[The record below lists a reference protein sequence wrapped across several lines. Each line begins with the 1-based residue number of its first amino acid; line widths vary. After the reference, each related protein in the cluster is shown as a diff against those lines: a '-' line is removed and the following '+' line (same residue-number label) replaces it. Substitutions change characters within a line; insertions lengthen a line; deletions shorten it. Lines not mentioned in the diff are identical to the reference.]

1 MAAILRRFRNDQS
14 GATAIEY
21 GMILVCLS
29 LVIVG
34 GISAATNSMLDMFMN
49 PARALNTTLNH

>member
-1 MAAILRRFRNDQS
+1 MFVRFVKDRS

-29 LVIVG
+29 LVIIG
-34 GISAATNSMLDMFMN
+34 GITQFGNSMEARFLEISKFLDDT
-49 PARALNTTLNH
+49 PTQ

>member
-1 MAAILRRFRNDQS
+1 MAAILRRFRKDRS

-34 GISAATNSMLDMFMN
+34 GISAATNSMVDMFTN
-49 PARALNTTLNH
+49 PARALHKTLNH